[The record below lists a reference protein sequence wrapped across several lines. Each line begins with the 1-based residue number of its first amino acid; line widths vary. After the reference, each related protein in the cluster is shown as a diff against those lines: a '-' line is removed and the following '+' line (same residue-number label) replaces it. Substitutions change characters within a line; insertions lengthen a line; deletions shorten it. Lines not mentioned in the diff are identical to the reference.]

1 MQSKPQLLIFATCD
15 GVHVEPSTG
24 KHYLMGIFSS
34 LRARDFPVV
43 HPQMVW
49 FISLTDVS
57 VGEHTLNLSLGL
69 PGMQPLMSVS
79 RPFESKSPLH
89 RIHIINQLQNVH
101 FDQPGDYT
109 AAIEVDDE
117 PILVTSFGV
126 IALGNPPTL

>member
-15 GVHVEPSTG
+15 GVHIEPTTG

-34 LRARDFPVV
+34 LRAREFPMM

-49 FISLTDVS
+49 FVSLTDVS
-57 VGEHTLNLSLGL
+57 IGEHQMRLSLGM
-69 PGMQPLMSVS
+69 PGMEPIMSVE

-89 RIHIINQLQNVH
+89 RLHLINQLQNVP
-101 FDQPGDYT
+101 FQQPGDYA

-117 PILVTSFGV
+117 PLLVTSFV
-126 IALGNPPTL
+126 VAPMGNPQSR

>member
-15 GVHVEPSTG
+15 GVHIEPTTG

-34 LRARDFPVV
+34 LRAREFPMM

-49 FISLTDVS
+49 FVSLTDAS
-57 VGEHTLNLSLGL
+57 VGQHQLRLSLGL
-69 PGMQPLMSVS
+69 PGMEPLMSVE

-89 RIHIINQLQNVH
+89 RIHLVNQLQNVP
-101 FDQPGDYT
+101 FQQPGDYS

-117 PILVTSFGV
+117 PLLVTSFV
-126 IALGNPPTL
+126 VAPMGNPQSR